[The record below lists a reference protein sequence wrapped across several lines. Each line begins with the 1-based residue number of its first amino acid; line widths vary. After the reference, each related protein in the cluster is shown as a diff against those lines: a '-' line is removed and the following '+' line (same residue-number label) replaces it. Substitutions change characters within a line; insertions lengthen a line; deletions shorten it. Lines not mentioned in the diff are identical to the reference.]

1 MDVSDCPC
9 CEDIEATICKMK
21 NRKLSY
27 DEWDMLHKLEK
38 TDLNEDRVFSHGN
51 LKLENIIVN
60 GNGLLLLTGMQKAGT
75 ADRYR
80 DLALLLPSLE
90 EAGIRK
96 EEFFS
101 LLGLEP
107 DEEKI
112 EFFRDLN
119 SLVSG

>member
-1 MDVSDCPC
+1 M
-9 CEDIEATICKMK
+9 
-21 NRKLSY
+21 
-27 DEWDMLHKLEK
+27 
-38 TDLNEDRVFSHGN
+38 
-51 LKLENIIVN
+51 N

-80 DLALLLPSLE
+80 DLALLISSLE

-96 EEFFS
+96 EELFS

-112 EFFRDLN
+112 EFFRKLN
-119 SLVSG
+119 SLISG